1 MKFLVSF
8 VFVILLAIFLP
19 KGQAQTPLTSQ
30 NIVTPTVGAWTGSV
44 AGTNGGYSGGGS
56 GPSFNATTNTL
67 TFGYT
72 TATTTQR
79 MTAEAF
85 AIQHALDLSN
95 SGIKINGYNY
105 SWQINNSGQ
114 QSGTLSGKVELLR
127 NNTALETYIYNYN
140 SPTNGFELKTGTQP
154 FTSEYDMLAGDAM
167 RLSFTGKDSRFWAG
181 YYGPQVKEPS
191 LTLNYTVDPCMANPL
206 YSPSCPNFNKVLTS
220 QNILGNEY
228 GIQSYAINQALALSG
243 SGVQINGFK
252 YGYDLYVGGDWC
264 YFGFIICFDWRQS
277 SMAVDVNV
285 TSSAG
290 TNLYTATHNHTQQN
304 TFGSYNYSYVFPTKQ
319 PLTSMGNFSLSPRQF
334 GTGALYNS
342 WSNWQYTPDP
352 CTIDPLSSPSCP
364 GYAELYKTQQ
374 CSINALF
381 DVSCPGYAAA
391 YFTQQCNA
399 NQLYNP
405 ACPGYAAAYLQQQ
418 CSINPLY
425 STTCA
430 GYETA
435 YFNQQCSI
443 NPLYNSRCEGYAVAY
458 KTQQCNLDGLYAR
471 DCPNY
476 NDAYARKYVIGIPS
490 SGTISY
496 GPADSRCTVGC
507 DTSNTLNTNA
517 GPATSGY
524 SGPGAT
530 NVSTTQP
537 VTSISNSGQISTG
550 VAVTSDSNV
559 NAAIA
564 TPRMDGPAAS
574 TGNSP
579 VASSIN
585 SPGPAASGSSTQTAN
600 AGPATRQEQKSED
613 KRDDAP
619 KGTGGN
625 NSPQTTNTAQA
636 SSDKPAAPTAR
647 QAIQERREAAAKA
660 EAVEK
665 GKNLAGE
672 MGKATNMQQQI
683 AVQNVVIQAMGFTPG
698 FDVYNKTV
706 VPDGQMYK
714 PYTAY
719 ANQRNVDNTRLSR
732 GLFGATDKLH
742 EEMTNQQYLKDSR

>member
-8 VFVILLAIFLP
+8 VFVIFLAIFLP

-44 AGTNGGYSGGGS
+44 TGTNGGFSGGGS

-72 TATTTQR
+72 TTTTTQR

-105 SWQINNSGQ
+105 SWQINNSGE

-181 YYGPQVKEPS
+181 YYGPQVREPS

-264 YFGFIICFDWRQS
+264 YYGFIICFDWRQS
-277 SMAVDVNV
+277 EMAVDVNV

-319 PLTSMGNFSLSPRQF
+319 PLTSMGNFSLSSRQF

-352 CTIDPLSSPSCP
+352 CTIDPLSSSSCP
-364 GYAELYKTQQ
+364 GYAEAYKTQQ

-443 NPLYNSRCEGYAVAY
+443 DPLYNSRCDGYAE
-458 KTQQCNLDGLYAR
+458 
-471 DCPNY
+471 
-476 NDAYARKYVIGIPS
+476 AYAKKNILNISSTGTSTTTTTTTTTTTSSTTEPTPTVSS
-490 SGTISY
+490 SGK
-496 GPADSRCTVGC
+496 V
-507 DTSNTLNTNA
+507 
-517 GPATSGY
+517 
-524 SGPGAT
+524 
-530 NVSTTQP
+530 TTD
-537 VTSISNSGQISTG
+537 
-550 VAVTSDSNV
+550 VAIVSDSNV
-559 NAAIA
+559 NTVI
-564 TPRMDGPAAS
+564 TSKS
-574 TGNSP
+574 TSTD
-579 VASSIN
+579 ASSTSAPVN
-585 SPGPAASGSSTQTAN
+585 VVRQESPQQSAPTAV
-600 AGPATRQEQKSED
+600 AQKQEQKQEEKKQEQKTEGGQQEQKQTSGGGQQQED
-613 KRDDAP
+613 KKDQP
-619 KGTGGN
+619 K
-625 NSPQTTNTAQA
+625 
-636 SSDKPAAPTAR
+636 TAR
-647 QAIQERREAAAKA
+647 QELQERREAAAKRD
-660 EAVEK
+660 AVEK
-665 GKNLAGE
+665 GKDLANE

-698 FDVYNKTV
+698 FDVYNKAV